1 MPTTRYGHVCAL
13 VQNQTTGENE
23 IVAAG
28 GSDDIEHFNIVEIY
42 NIEVDIWRTGTTHK
56 CYNNKFV

>member
-1 MPTTRYGHVCAL
+1 MPTIRYGHVCAL
-13 VQNQTTGENE
+13 VRDQTRGDNE

-28 GSDDIEHFNIVEIY
+28 GTDYKEYFNIVEIY

-56 CYNNKFV
+56 FYFCKFV

>member
-1 MPTTRYGHVCAL
+1 VRDQTRGD
-13 VQNQTTGENE
+13 NE

-28 GSDDIEHFNIVEIY
+28 GTDYKEYFNIVEIY

-56 CYNNKFV
+56 FYFCKFV